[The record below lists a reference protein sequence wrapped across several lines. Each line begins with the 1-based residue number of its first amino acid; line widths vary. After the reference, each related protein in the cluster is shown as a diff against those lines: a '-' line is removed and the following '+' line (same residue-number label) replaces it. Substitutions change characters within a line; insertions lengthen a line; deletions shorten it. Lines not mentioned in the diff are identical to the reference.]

1 MTGPK
6 TVLVTLN
13 VQGIGP
19 EAATRPEHELHGR
32 DGHGRYTYGGGLAR
46 VLDMLRRQEIRA
58 TLFWPAFEAER
69 CRDLLEQSLRD
80 GHEAAS
86 QGNAFEDLTAL
97 GEREAEVLQ
106 RGRDRLAA
114 LTGQAPRG
122 FRWTGGGFSPRTLP
136 LLRELGYRYDSSA
149 IDDDAPYALDAD
161 GAPGMVELPW
171 SEGLCDAS
179 HFSRRVTQDRAY
191 AHLAEQG
198 DALLAAEGYACLTLH
213 PRADNGVGR
222 AARLQMIERLLDR
235 LRAAG
240 ARYARC
246 DDLAREHAAAA

>member
-1 MTGPK
+1 MTAPT

-19 EAATRPEHELHGR
+19 EAAARPEHELHGR

-69 CRDLLEQSLRD
+69 CRGLLERSLRD

-86 QGNAFEDLTAL
+86 QGNAFEDLATL
-97 GEREAEVLQ
+97 GEREAGVLQ

-114 LTGQAPRG
+114 LTGQAPQG
-122 FRWTGGGFSPRTLP
+122 FRWTGGGFSARTLP

-161 GAPGMVELPW
+161 GAPGMIELPW

-179 HFSRRVTQDRAY
+179 HFGRRVTQDRAY

-240 ARYARC
+240 AGFARC
-246 DDLAREHAAAA
+246 DDLAREHAAGA

>member
-1 MTGPK
+1 MTAPK

-19 EAATRPEHELHGR
+19 EAAARPEHELHGR

-86 QGNAFEDLTAL
+86 QGNAFEDLATL

-114 LTGQAPRG
+114 LTGQAPQG
-122 FRWTGGGFSPRTLP
+122 FRWTGGGFSAHPALAARAGLP
-136 LLRELGYRYDSSA
+136 LRQQRHRRRRALRAGRRRRPRHDRT
-149 IDDDAPYALDAD
+149 ALERGPVRRQPFRPPRDP
-161 GAPGMVELPW
+161 GPRLCAPGRT
-171 SEGLCDAS
+171 G
-179 HFSRRVTQDRAY
+179 R
-191 AHLAEQG
+191 
-198 DALLAAEGYACLTLH
+198 
-213 PRADNGVGR
+213 R
-222 AARLQMIERLLDR
+222 AAGGRGLRLPDAAPARRQRRGTRRPLQMIERLLDR

-240 ARYARC
+240 AGFARC
-246 DDLAREHAAAA
+246 DDLAREHAAGA